1 MRSVSPADP
10 YAIPVV
16 RRESVAPLVPAVRT
30 EVTAWRA
37 GGYPGAS
44 KTTQR
49 LLEHWFLEEHET
61 EPGVPFRWYF
71 CQREAIETLI
81 YLHEVVG
88 IRTANE
94 MVLRF
99 RQELAVEPRDFARYV
114 VKMATGSGKTKVMS
128 LAIAW
133 SYFHALREPDSP
145 MSTTSLVTAPNLI
158 VFERLREDFEHA
170 RIFRQDPVLPPE
182 WRRDFD
188 LTVCLR
194 HDPIPL
200 AAPGV
205 LLLTNVQAL
214 YERPEPKP
222 VNPIDRIV
230 GRRPPKD
237 PAASDPPL
245 RRLAARG
252 RILVVDDE
260 AHHVHDE
267 IQSETREPLKVV
279 QTIQRLN
286 DLAER
291 GVVAQ
296 LDFSATPRDQQGRT
310 FPETVVDYPLSQAIE
325 DGIVKRP
332 VIGELSGGPPE
343 EVSDDASVRYRQR
356 IGAGVAKWRDFRKAL
371 EPTGR
376 MPLLFVMAED
386 TTSADQIARHLG
398 TLHDLA
404 GRVLTLH
411 VNLSGRNKGEIK
423 TDELEQA
430 RKWAREV
437 DLPDSPYRAIVSVL
451 MLREGWDVRN
461 VSVIVPL
468 RPLTAKAN
476 ILPEQTLGRGLRRM
490 TPPGS
495 GVDESVV
502 IIDHEAFRNL
512 WDKALDDAEY
522 AGVGRENLDDTGPSG
537 LVVAVEPDRLA
548 HDIGIPLLPRVL
560 SRTTSRLSSLRVE
573 DLPERRLALPD
584 TLRSE
589 TIDYRSET
597 IDYIGRDLL
606 SGQEIERAQFPLP
619 HADDPSAVLAWF
631 AHEVQRD
638 TRLTGQFAIIAPL
651 VRGWVERRAFGGP
664 VDFDDPVVLQALTEP
679 SVRESVLAVLREA
692 VDKATLTT
700 SAIGA
705 GEVKE
710 LLLSATKPFLWS
722 RDTFSATKSVFNVQP
737 CDNELETRFCAF
749 LDRCGDV
756 ESFAKLARQNR
767 FSLEYRGERQRLAYY
782 YPDFV
787 ARLVNGDHFLIE
799 TKGLADLDVPA
810 KDSRAARWAV
820 DATVASGTRWMYLRI
835 DEEPFRRHEAR
846 LGGFLDLV
854 DLVHTLRREKL
865 LASQPPP
872 RRMTKAEAIAAIEN
886 ARARLEGVTGGDE
899 ELDRFREAPRG

>member
-1 MRSVSPADP
+1 MTATSAETLTRADP
-10 YAIPVV
+10 YAIPAT
-16 RRESVAPLVPAVRT
+16 RRGSVAPLVPAVRA
-30 EVTAWRA
+30 EVTAWRS

-44 KTTQR
+44 NTTQR
-49 LLEHWFLEEHET
+49 LLEHWFLEEHEI

-88 IRTANE
+88 IRTAHE
-94 MVLRF
+94 MVLHF
-99 RQELAVEPRDFARYV
+99 RQELPVEPRDFARYV

-158 VFERLREDFEHA
+158 VFERLRDDFEHA
-170 RIFRQDPVLPPE
+170 RIFRRDPVLPPE

-188 LTVCLR
+188 LAVCLR

-214 YERPEPKP
+214 YERPEPRSANP
-222 VNPIDRIV
+222 VDAIV
-230 GRRPPKD
+230 GRRPPRD
-237 PAASDPPL
+237 PVAADPPL

-252 RILVVDDE
+252 RVLVVDDE

-279 QTIQRLN
+279 QTIRRLHE
-286 DLAER
+286 LAER

-376 MPLLFVMAED
+376 MPLLFVMAAD
-386 TTSADQIARHLG
+386 TTSADQIARHLE
-398 TLHDLA
+398 TLHDLS

-411 VNLSGRNKGEIK
+411 VNLSGRNKGEIR
-423 TDELEQA
+423 TDELEEA
-430 RKWAREV
+430 RRWAREV

-522 AGVGRENLDDTGPSG
+522 AGVGRESLDDTGPSG
-537 LVVAVEPDRLA
+537 QVVTVEPDRLA
-548 HDIGIPLLPRVL
+548 YDIGVPLLP
-560 SRTTSRLSSLRVE
+560 
-573 DLPERRLALPD
+573 A
-584 TLRSE
+584 
-589 TIDYRSET
+589 
-597 IDYIGRDLL
+597 
-606 SGQEIERAQFPLP
+606 
-619 HADDPSAVLAWF
+619 
-631 AHEVQRD
+631 
-638 TRLTGQFAIIAPL
+638 
-651 VRGWVERRAFGGP
+651 
-664 VDFDDPVVLQALTEP
+664 
-679 SVRESVLAVLREA
+679 
-692 VDKATLTT
+692 
-700 SAIGA
+700 
-705 GEVKE
+705 
-710 LLLSATKPFLWS
+710 
-722 RDTFSATKSVFNVQP
+722 
-737 CDNELETRFCAF
+737 C
-749 LDRCGDV
+749 
-756 ESFAKLARQNR
+756 
-767 FSLEYRGERQRLAYY
+767 
-782 YPDFV
+782 
-787 ARLVNGDHFLIE
+787 
-799 TKGLADLDVPA
+799 
-810 KDSRAARWAV
+810 
-820 DATVASGTRWMYLRI
+820 
-835 DEEPFRRHEAR
+835 
-846 LGGFLDLV
+846 
-854 DLVHTLRREKL
+854 
-865 LASQPPP
+865 
-872 RRMTKAEAIAAIEN
+872 
-886 ARARLEGVTGGDE
+886 
-899 ELDRFREAPRG
+899 